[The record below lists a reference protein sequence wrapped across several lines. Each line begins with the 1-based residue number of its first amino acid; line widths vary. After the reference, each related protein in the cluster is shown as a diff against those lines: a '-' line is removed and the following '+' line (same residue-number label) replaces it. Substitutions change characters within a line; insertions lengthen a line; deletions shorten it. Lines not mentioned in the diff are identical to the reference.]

1 MAEGIIVQNQVPNEL
16 YERLPL
22 LIFHEGIDRLISQ
35 LKLYFQEHQVKKL
48 KRFLEGWRM
57 AILPLKSVI
66 LWEQQWHPLAI
77 VVSVSFFFFIIW
89 LIDLNSIATL
99 AVFGLILNFID
110 FIVPVICNSLY
121 GPSSWTGQH
130 EKMFEDICKSMVTS
144 YNKGLH
150 NIRMFYS
157 LRETSPCMVS
167 LTCEDYARL
176 QYCEKYFDCI
186 YLIFVYLLFQYYIIS
201 ITVLC
206 TLAWIASTM
215 NNIFLVYLLSI
226 VMLLWPGLRSKGVL
240 NMILSLVNMAP
251 KAAFLKSE

>member
-1 MAEGIIVQNQVPNEL
+1 MAESTIVQN
-16 YERLPL
+16 
-22 LIFHEGIDRLISQ
+22 
-35 LKLYFQEHQVKKL
+35 QEHQVKKL

-66 LWEQQWHPLAI
+66 LWEQQWHPCAI
-77 VVSVSFFFFIIW
+77 VGSVSILFLIIW
-89 LIDLNSIATL
+89 LLDLNSIATL
-99 AVFGLILNFID
+99 AVIGLILNLID
-110 FIVPVICNSLY
+110 FSVPVICNSLY

-130 EKMFEDICKSMVTS
+130 EKMFEDICKNMVAS
-144 YNKGLH
+144 YNKGLQ

-157 LRETSPCMVS
+157 LRETSPCM
-167 LTCEDYARL
+167 
-176 QYCEKYFDCI
+176 
-186 YLIFVYLLFQYYIIS
+186 YYIIS

-206 TLAWIASTM
+206 TLAWIASSM

-226 VMLLWPGLRSKGVL
+226 VMVLWPGLRSKGIF